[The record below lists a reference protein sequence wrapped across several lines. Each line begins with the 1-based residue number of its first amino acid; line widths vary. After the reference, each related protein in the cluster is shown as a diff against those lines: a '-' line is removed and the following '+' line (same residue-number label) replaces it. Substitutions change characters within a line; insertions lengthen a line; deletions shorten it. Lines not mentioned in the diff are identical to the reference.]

1 MRATIILVMALV
13 IATPVLARCYKCIHR
28 SSKARH
34 EFLVETGHPNGWSG
48 HIVDDVRPLAWR
60 EQTNLAAVISDAPNT
75 APRRWAARKKL
86 PELAVNRRR
95 TGLINLDDN
104 RQE

>member
-1 MRATIILVMALV
+1 MALV

-48 HIVDDVRPLAWR
+48 HIVDHVRPLAWR
-60 EQTNLAAVISDAPNT
+60 EQTNLAAGINDAPNT
-75 APRRWAARKKL
+75 ARPPLGAIKKL
-86 PELAVNRRR
+86 PK
-95 TGLINLDDN
+95 
-104 RQE
+104 